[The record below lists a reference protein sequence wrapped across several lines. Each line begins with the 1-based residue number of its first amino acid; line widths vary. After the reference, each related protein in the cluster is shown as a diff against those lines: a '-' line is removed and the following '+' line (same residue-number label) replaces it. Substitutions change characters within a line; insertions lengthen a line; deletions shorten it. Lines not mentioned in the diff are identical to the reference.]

1 MSEPILLV
9 EDDEIIADFIIDAL
23 DSVGLQVCYFENG
36 RAAQEH
42 IENNP
47 PDYELIL
54 LDRQLPEVDGLE
66 LLQIIKQKPTLK
78 QVPVIMETAIDDK
91 DSINQGL
98 SAGALYYLTKP
109 LDRNTLL
116 TLVQSAREDY
126 INNQALSEALSQA
139 EQSLKFLEQGQFKF
153 KTIGEGSQL
162 VKLLAQSF
170 PEPGRVITGLQ
181 ELMINAVEHGNL
193 EIGYTEKTRL
203 MKNGQLKQ
211 EINERMQRDEYAK
224 RWIEVEFKRLPNQ
237 IQVTFSDQ
245 GVGFEWSR
253 YLDFDPDR
261 VFDPH
266 GRGIAM
272 ARKLSFDN
280 LQYLGCGNQV
290 RVSVNLDS

>member
-1 MSEPILLV
+1 MSKQVLLV

-23 DSVGLQVCYFENG
+23 ESVNLQVRYFENG
-36 RAAQEH
+36 RTAQEH
-42 IENNP
+42 IENHP
-47 PDYELIL
+47 PDYDLIL

-66 LLQIIKQKPTLK
+66 LLRIIKQKPALK

-126 INNQALSEALSQA
+126 VNNLALSKALAQA
-139 EQSLKFLEQGQFKF
+139 EKSLKFLELGQFRF
-153 KTIGEGSQL
+153 KSIGEGSQL
-162 VKLLAQSF
+162 VKLLAQNF
-170 PEPGRVITGLQ
+170 PDPGRVITGLQ

-193 EIGYTEKTRL
+193 EIGYAEKTRL

-211 EINERMQRDEYAK
+211 EINERMQHDEYAN
-224 RWIEVEFKRLPNQ
+224 RWIEVDFRRLSDR

-245 GVGFEWSR
+245 GEGFEWR
-253 YLDFDPDR
+253 KYLDFDPNR

-272 ARKLSFDN
+272 ARKLSFDSIE
-280 LQYLGCGNQV
+280 YLGCGNQV
-290 RVSVNLDS
+290 RVSVNLAP